1 MKKKIKLN
9 EYNSEIVGI
18 KIKTLKNKEISIFS
32 YYNSPS
38 SVLKMLFE
46 QIQAKYKNY
55 LICGDLNSKSLMF
68 NCKSQ
73 NTNGTVL
80 ETIIMDTN
88 GQIINNGN
96 VSPLFILIIKK
107 QSI

>member
-1 MKKKIKLN
+1 
-9 EYNSEIVGI
+9 
-18 KIKTLKNKEISIFS
+18 
-32 YYNSPS
+32 
-38 SVLKMLFE
+38 MLFE

>member
-1 MKKKIKLN
+1 
-9 EYNSEIVGI
+9 
-18 KIKTLKNKEISIFS
+18 
-32 YYNSPS
+32 
-38 SVLKMLFE
+38 MLFE

-73 NTNGTVL
+73 NTNGNVL

-88 GQIINNGN
+88 YYHSNH
-96 VSPLFILIIKK
+96 
-107 QSI
+107 